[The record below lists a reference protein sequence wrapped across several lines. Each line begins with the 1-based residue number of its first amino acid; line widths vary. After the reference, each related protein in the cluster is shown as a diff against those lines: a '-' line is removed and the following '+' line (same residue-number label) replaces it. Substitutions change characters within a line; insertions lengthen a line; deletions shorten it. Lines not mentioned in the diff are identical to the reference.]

1 MGNLIALAFSALII
15 QNIILTQFLGICPF
29 MGVSTKRS
37 SALGMGLAVIFVM
50 LISSSV
56 TWALYTYVLE
66 TLDIV
71 YMRTIAFILV
81 IAALVQMVETFLKK
95 VSPSLYKALGIYLP
109 LITTNCAVLGV
120 AVLNISEGHS
130 FVEMLVYTGF
140 IGLGF
145 LFVMYIFSMIREKL
159 DFAPIPKA
167 FKGTPIAL
175 IVAAILAII
184 FSRFGGLIEWI
195 L

>member
-1 MGNLIALAFSALII
+1 MSNLIALAFSAFIL

-29 MGVSTKRS
+29 IGVSTKRS
-37 SALGMGLAVIFVM
+37 SALGMGMAVIFVM
-50 LISSSV
+50 LISSTV
-56 TWALYTYVLE
+56 TWFLYHQVLVNLE
-66 TLDIV
+66 MT
-71 YMRTIAFILV
+71 YMRTIVFILV

-95 VSPSLYKALGIYLP
+95 VSPALYKALGIYLP

-120 AVLNISEGHS
+120 AVLNITNEHG
-130 FVEMLVYTGF
+130 FVEMLVYTAF
-140 IGLGF
+140 IGIGF

-159 DFAPIPKA
+159 DFAPVPKA

-184 FSRFGGLIEWI
+184 FTRFGGLIEW
-195 L
+195 LL